1 MQPIRAPSRRL
12 EYAVYRHLMS
22 ALDKVM
28 KVANPVASALYR
40 ASGGRIGGAVRGTP
54 VLLLTVAGRRSGT
67 PHTVPV
73 GFFEHD
79 GGLLVVG
86 SYNGSDVEPQWFK
99 NLRAAKSA
107 TVQRGS
113 SIERVTV
120 RVAGRAERDRLWRDV
135 VTRQGKGFEGY
146 AAKTERV
153 IPIAVLTPDK
163 RS

>member
-1 MQPIRAPSRRL
+1 
-12 EYAVYRHLMS
+12 MS
-22 ALDKVM
+22 ALDKAM

-86 SYNGSDVEPQWFK
+86 SYNGSEA
-99 NLRAAKSA
+99 RAAPDFSA
-107 TVQRGS
+107 TWRLIRLSIATMPRSRSGETTSARPNDIGAASGVASTS
-113 SIERVTV
+113 ST
-120 RVAGRAERDRLWRDV
+120 LN
-135 VTRQGKGFEGY
+135 
-146 AAKTERV
+146 
-153 IPIAVLTPDK
+153 PSSP
-163 RS
+163 S